1 MVHSVN
7 IAKVLKLLKGSSMEM
22 TIGQLAEQAQVPI
35 DTVRHYERQNLL
47 FPKSRNQSNYRI
59 YDETSL
65 ERIQFIK
72 NAQKLGFRLS
82 EIREILCIDHTNRVF
97 MSGLDYAIKKLGEI
111 KNEIT
116 LLANKKDKLQA
127 IIDEYDSADNAEV
140 CAFFEYLKANEVM
153 PSSELIFCRH
163 SYLFDVGHWELEGNF
178 KSNGAAS
185 VGMTGSVDI
194 FHENN
199 LWYVNRQLILKDKDH
214 TNESV
219 KFVIPSTTTGD
230 TTQDFKAS
238 CSVFGDVNGSIT
250 FAGEDIFKHYEMPK
264 QKVEGHEYLKRVHT
278 DLYEARGVLS
288 DGNVSIALWDYELT
302 RSDAEA
308 FM

>member
-1 MVHSVN
+1 
-7 IAKVLKLLKGSSMEM
+7 MEM
-22 TIGQLAEQAQVPI
+22 TIGQLADEAQVPI

-82 EIREILCIDHTNRVF
+82 EIREILCIDHSDRACF
-97 MSGLDYAIKKLGEI
+97 SGLDYAIKKLGEI

-127 IIDEYDSADNAEV
+127 IIDECDSSANPQV

-163 SYLFDVGHWELEGNF
+163 SYLFDIGHWELEGNF
-178 KSNGAAS
+178 KSNGTAS

-194 FHENN
+194 QHENN
-199 LWYVNRQLILKDKDH
+199 LWHVNRTLVMKDKDR
-214 TNESV
+214 TEESV
-219 KFVIPSTTTGD
+219 KFIIPSTPNGD
-230 TTQDFKAS
+230 TTQNFKAD

-264 QKVEGHEYLKRVHT
+264 QKVRGHEYLKRVHT
-278 DLYEARGVLS
+278 DLYEARGVLT

-302 RSDAEA
+302 RSDSES
-308 FM
+308 FE

>member
-7 IAKVLKLLKGSSMEM
+7 IEKLLKLLKGSLMEM
-22 TIGQLAEQAQVPI
+22 TIGQLADEAQVPI

-59 YDETSL
+59 YDEASL

-82 EIREILCIDHTNRVF
+82 EIREILCMDRSNRVCL
-97 MSGLDYAIKKLGEI
+97 SGLDYAIKKLGEI

-127 IIDEYDSADNAEV
+127 IIDECDSTANKEV

-178 KSNGAAS
+178 KSSGAAS
-185 VGMTGSVDI
+185 VGMTGTVDI
-194 FHENN
+194 YHENN
-199 LWYVNRQLILKDKDH
+199 LWYVNRQLLLKDKDR
-214 TNESV
+214 TSESV
-219 KFVIPSTTTGD
+219 KFIIPSSVNGD
-230 TTQDFKAS
+230 TTQEFKAD

-250 FAGEDIFKHYEMPK
+250 FAGEDIFKHYVMPK
-264 QKVEGHEYLKRVHT
+264 QNVQGQEYLKRVHT

-288 DGNVSIALWDYELT
+288 DGNISIALWDYELKRHDT
-302 RSDAEA
+302 EV
-308 FM
+308 FV

>member
-1 MVHSVN
+1 
-7 IAKVLKLLKGSSMEM
+7 MEM
-22 TIGQLAEQAQVPI
+22 TIGQLAEEAQVPV

-47 FPKSRNQSNYRI
+47 LPKSRNQSNYRI

-72 NAQKLGFRLS
+72 NAQQLGFRLS
-82 EIREILCIDHTNRVF
+82 EIRQILCIDLSSSAYL
-97 MSGLDYAIKKLGEI
+97 SGLDYAAQKLSEI

-116 LLANKKDKLQA
+116 LLTNKKDKLQS
-127 IIDEYDSADNAEV
+127 IIDEYKSADNFEGNT
-140 CAFFEYLKANEVM
+140 FFKYLKANEAM

-163 SYLFDVGHWELEGNF
+163 SYLFDMGHWELAGNF
-178 KSNGAAS
+178 KSNGTAS

-194 FHENN
+194 YHENN

-230 TTQDFKAS
+230 TTQHFKAQ
-238 CSVFGDVNGSIT
+238 CSIFGDVKGSIT
-250 FAGEDIFKHYEMPK
+250 FAGEDIFKHYEMSK
-264 QKVEGHEYLKRVHT
+264 QKVKGHEYLKRVHT

-288 DGNVSIALWDYELT
+288 DGNISIALWDYELT
-302 RSDAEA
+302 RGGTNVFS
-308 FM
+308 